1 MRWLFVALFTT
12 AVALAGGQNANE
24 ADAAGKALVN
34 GMCASCHGADLT
46 TAKTATRMEWQ
57 DVVDRMK
64 SYGAALDEKQTT
76 TLLDYLEKN
85 HGPTPPAG
93 ATPPASATASSDEG
107 KKLLDNFCTGCHDAD
122 LVTNRGGGSESEWKE
137 VVDRMNGRGAGVP
150 EKDIPVLVGFLVKT
164 YPKK

>member
-12 AVALAGGQNANE
+12 AAALAAGQNSND

-34 GMCASCHGADLT
+34 GICSSCHGADLT
-46 TAKTATRMEWQ
+46 TAKQSTRKEWQ

-76 TLLDYLEKN
+76 ILLDYLEKN
-85 HGPTPPAG
+85 HGPKQAAPPTGAAG
-93 ATPPASATASSDEG
+93 SDEG
-107 KKLLDNFCTGCHDAD
+107 KKLLDNFCTGCHDLD
-122 LVTNRGGGSESEWKE
+122 LVTNRGGGAEAEWKE
-137 VVDRMNGRGAGVP
+137 IVDRMNGRGAGVP
-150 EKDIPVLVGFLVKT
+150 EKDIPVLVGYLVKT

>member
-12 AVALAGGQNANE
+12 AAALAGGQNASD

-34 GMCASCHGADLT
+34 GICSSCHGADLT
-46 TAKTATRMEWQ
+46 TAKQATRKEWQ

-85 HGPTPPAG
+85 QGPKPAVAAAG
-93 ATPPASATASSDEG
+93 GGDDG
-107 KKLLDNFCTGCHDAD
+107 KKLLDNFCAGCHDLD
-122 LVTNRGGGSESEWKE
+122 LVTNRGGGSEAEWKE

-150 EKDIPVLVGFLVKT
+150 EKDIPSLVSYLVKT